1 MPGTIRIGI
10 SGWRY
15 EPWRGAFYPPGLA
28 QDDELAY
35 ASRHLSTIEI
45 NGSFYSLQRPEYYQA
60 WHDETPDGF
69 VFSVKG
75 GRYIT
80 HMRRL
85 RDIERPLANF
95 FASGIANLG
104 GKLGP
109 FLWQFPPNF
118 RYDEERLRAFFE
130 LLPRDTLAA
139 AALARRRD
147 AKLAGRAR
155 LAYGPQRPLRHAI
168 EVRHRSFETPAFVAL
183 LREQR
188 IALVVA
194 DTAGKW
200 PYAEDLTADFVYA
213 RLHGDKELYVSGYTP
228 AALER
233 WAARLRAWA
242 EGRQVDDARLL
253 APETSARVVPR
264 DVYVYFDNDIK
275 VKAPRDAMRLAS
287 LLGVAWTPEGD
298 LPARRPAPGPKGT
311 IMASRTRAPARAE
324 RRRNPWP
331 SSQG

>member
-15 EPWRGAFYPPGLA
+15 EPWRGVFYPPGLPQRA
-28 QDDELAY
+28 ELAF

-45 NGSFYSLQRPEYYQA
+45 NGSFYSLQRPEYYAQ
-60 WHDETPDGF
+60 WRDETPDGF

-75 GRYIT
+75 GRYLT

-85 RDIERPLANF
+85 SGVERPLANF

-104 GKLGP
+104 DKLGP
-109 FLWQFPPNF
+109 FLWQFPPSF
-118 RYDEERLRAFFE
+118 AFDADKLAAFFA
-130 LLPRDTLAA
+130 LLPRDAA
-139 AALARRRD
+139 QASALARRRD
-147 AKLAGRAR
+147 DKVKGRAKLAYATT
-155 LAYGPQRPLRHAI
+155 RPLRHAI
-168 EVRHRSFETPAFVAL
+168 EIRHPSFETPEFVAL
-183 LREQR
+183 LRAHR

-200 PYAEDLTADFVYA
+200 PLAEDLTADFAYV
-213 RLHGDKELYVSGYTP
+213 RLHGERKLYESGYTA

-233 WAARLRAWA
+233 WARRLRAWS

-253 APETSARVVPR
+253 APGTRAPSGPR
-264 DVYVYFDNDIK
+264 DVFVYFDNDIK
-275 VKAPRDAMRLAS
+275 VKAPRDAMRLAE
-287 LLGVAWTPEGD
+287 LLGVAWHPADDGT
-298 LPARRPAPGPKGT
+298 LPRDHATRPNGSIMATRARRPL
-311 IMASRTRAPARAE
+311 RAE

-331 SSQG
+331 A